1 MVQSRKDTN
10 FIHIYSYIQD
20 TINNTETERRL
31 FFFLF
36 SPISSPL
43 WRLCLEVISV
53 ITFSVIVVRKF

>member
-31 FFFLF
+31 FFFPFFPYFF
-36 SPISSPL
+36 STLEVMFRSYFCYNIFCYSSP
-43 WRLCLEVISV
+43 
-53 ITFSVIVVRKF
+53 